1 MKTYFALCLSLL
13 LICCQKP
20 EPTDGWITLF
30 NGEDLA
36 GWKASENK
44 NTFSV
49 QDGLLVAHGE
59 RSHLFYTGEV
69 QDASFA
75 NFEFQ
80 AEVMTTPG
88 SNSGIYFYT
97 AYQEEGWPTQG
108 YEAQVSNTHLGAGD
122 YRELKKTG
130 SLYGIRNAY
139 KQLMSDNQWF
149 QYNIKVQDGRV
160 QIRLNDI
167 LVVDHFLPEPNL
179 QGTFA
184 LQGHDPHS
192 KVCYRNIQVKILEDS
207 TVNNNNPVVENGTH
221 QRMEELMGEQHSFSD
236 LGLDLASV
244 DLNKALD
251 FYYRT
256 GINLGVLLDANEYH
270 QIDRLRGYPVFIG
283 AKNPD
288 GDLDRSSF
296 DYVVGFAGDFPE
308 DAAGDVFMD
317 AYVESIAEDLHQ
329 KNLDVWSGAAAL
341 PEHLANQW
349 EQLWTEDRLTKVIEA
364 AVTNN
369 VAIEID
375 NQARWPNMHLIQ
387 LANEN
392 GAKFTYANLG
402 VPHDMGALD
411 YIFEVI
417 EQAELGYKDIFI
429 P

>member
-1 MKTYFALCLSLL
+1 MKIYLTLCMSLL

-20 EPTDGWITLF
+20 EPTDGWISLF
-30 NGEDLA
+30 NGQDLS

-69 QDASFA
+69 QDASFT

-130 SLYGIRNAY
+130 SLYSIRNTY

-149 QYNIKVQDGRV
+149 EYNIKVRDGRV

-167 LVVDHFLPEPNL
+167 LVVDHFLPEQNL

-192 KVCYRNIQVKILEDS
+192 KVCYRNIHVKILEDS
-207 TVNNNNPVVENGTH
+207 TMNNHNPVVENKTH
-221 QRMEELMGEQHSFSD
+221 QRMRELMGEQHSFSD
-236 LGLDLASV
+236 LGVDLGSI

-256 GINLGVLLDANEYH
+256 GINLGVVLDADELH
-270 QIDRLRGYPVFIG
+270 QIDRLRDYPVFIG

-288 GDLDRSSF
+288 GDLDRTSF
-296 DYVVGFAGDFPE
+296 DYVVGSAGRFPE
-308 DAAGDVFMD
+308 GAAGDLFMD
-317 AYVESIAEDLHQ
+317 AYVESIVQDLQQ
-329 KNLDVWSGAAAL
+329 KQLNVWSGATKL
-341 PEHLANQW
+341 PERLASQW
-349 EQLWTEDRLTKVIEA
+349 EGLWTENRLSLAIET
-364 AVTNN
+364 AVNN
-369 VAIEID
+369 SVAIEID
-375 NQARWPNMHLIQ
+375 NQSQWPNLRFIR
-387 LANEN
+387 LAKEK

-402 VPHDMGALD
+402 VPHEMGALD